1 MKDNEAANPSKLG
14 EDFFN
19 KQSSLIDKAHAV
31 EKELEV
37 YKKELKTGVKDKEFH
52 EAEQMV

>member
-19 KQSSLIDKAHAV
+19 KQSSLIDRAHAV

-37 YKKELKTGVKDKEFH
+37 YKIELKTGVKDKEFH
-52 EAEQMV
+52 EAE